1 MRSVIYSA
9 AARRDLKKLSHD
21 VARRIISS
29 IEEIKADPYSHVKKL
44 KGLGKY
50 HLYSLR
56 VGDRRVI
63 MSIEDDRLIIFVIEV
78 GDRSKIYRKY

>member
-1 MRSVIYSA
+1 MYSVIYSP

-21 VARRIISS
+21 AARRIISS
-29 IEEIKADPYSHVKKL
+29 IEEIKTDPYSHVKKL
-44 KGLGKY
+44 KGLGKSP
-50 HLYSLR
+50 LYSLR
-56 VGDRRVI
+56 IGARRVI